1 MRHAI
6 EGEYTR
12 YEQRQIAGLL
22 NEAPRHDAGFA
33 AVLATF
39 NVWRERRQVR
49 RQMARDLETFTDAM
63 MEDAGMTRKEA
74 EREVRKPFWVA

>member
-6 EGEYTR
+6 DGEYTR
-12 YEQRQIAGLL
+12 YEQGQIAGLL
-22 NEAPRHDAGFA
+22 IEAPHHVSGFA

-39 NVWRERRQVR
+39 NVWQARRRMR
-49 RQMARDLETFTDAM
+49 RDMARDMRTFTDAM
-63 MEDAGMTRKEA
+63 IEDAGMTRQEA

>member
-22 NEAPRHDAGFA
+22 VEAPRHVTGFA

-39 NVWRERRQVR
+39 NVWRAR
-49 RQMARDLETFTDAM
+49 RQMRRAMARDMDTFTDAM
-63 MEDAGMTRKEA
+63 IEDAGMTRNEA

>member
-22 NEAPRHDAGFA
+22 VEAPRHLSGFE
-33 AVLATF
+33 AVRATF
-39 NVWRERRQVR
+39 NVWQARRNLR
-49 RQMARDLETFTDAM
+49 RQMARDMETFTDAM
-63 MEDAGMTRKEA
+63 LEDAGMTRKEA

>member
-12 YEQRQIAGLL
+12 YEQGQIAGLL
-22 NEAPRHDAGFA
+22 IEAPRHVTGFS

-39 NVWRERRQVR
+39 NVWRARRRMR
-49 RQMARDLETFTDAM
+49 REMASDLRTFTDAM
-63 MEDAGMTRKEA
+63 LEDAGMTRRQA

>member
-12 YEQRQIAGLL
+12 YEQGQIAGLL
-22 NEAPRHDAGFA
+22 IEAPHHVSGFA

-39 NVWRERRQVR
+39 NVWRERRR
-49 RQMARDLETFTDAM
+49 IRGQMGRDMRTFTDAM
-63 MEDAGMTRKEA
+63 IEDAGMTRKEA

>member
-22 NEAPRHDAGFA
+22 VEAPRHLDGFDR
-33 AVLATF
+33 LRATF
-39 NVWRERRQVR
+39 NLWKARRRLR
-49 RQMARDLETFTDAM
+49 RCMARDLETFTDAM
-63 MEDAGMTRKEA
+63 LEDAGMTRKEA
-74 EREVRKPFWVA
+74 EREARKPFWRA

>member
-12 YEQRQIAGLL
+12 YEQGQIAGLL
-22 NEAPRHDAGFA
+22 IEAPRHLTGFE

-39 NVWRERRQVR
+39 GVWRERRQVR
-49 RQMARDLETFTDAM
+49 RLIARDLETFTDAM
-63 MEDAGMTRKEA
+63 LEDAGTTRKEA
-74 EREVRKPFWVA
+74 EREARKPFWLA

>member
-12 YEQRQIAGLL
+12 YEQGQIAGLL
-22 NEAPRHDAGFA
+22 IEVPRHVTGFA
-33 AVLATF
+33 AMLATF
-39 NVWRERRQVR
+39 NVWQARRRMR
-49 RQMARDLETFTDAM
+49 RGMARDMRIFTDAM
-63 MEDAGMTRKEA
+63 IEDAGMTRKEA